1 VENVGIVAF
10 AFGQQVTKASGPS
23 NEAIAQVAI
32 SVRHDEQA
40 RGNNV
45 FLSTQWEVALYCDAR
60 SEYPDFQVSDYN
72 DPKTHYID
80 TKGVLNASLQYFK
93 GHDVKRVILITH
105 PFHLLFIR
113 LILATKLWRIGTV
126 KLDTSYNKRLSA
138 IPYDKSSG
146 NRQPWTRGP
155 FAFLIYLLKI
165 LLTKK
170 HGN

>member
-1 VENVGIVAF
+1 MENVGIVAF
-10 AFGQQVTKASGPS
+10 AFGQQVTRASGPS

-32 SVRHDEQA
+32 SVAHDEQA
-40 RGNNV
+40 RGNNT
-45 FLSTQWEVALYCDAR
+45 FLSTQWEVALHCDSR
-60 SEYPDFQVSDYN
+60 SEFPDFRVSDYN

-80 TKGVLNASLQYFK
+80 TKGVLDASLQFFK
-93 GHDVKRVILITH
+93 SQDVKRVILVAH

-113 LILATKLWRIGTV
+113 LLLATKLWRIGTV
-126 KLDTSYNKRLSA
+126 TVDTSYNKRLSV

-146 NRQPWTRGP
+146 NRQSWTRGP
-155 FAFLIYLLKI
+155 FMFLIYLLKT